1 MPIGSNFD
9 DFLKQQGIYEIAC
22 ASAVAKAQMLEA
34 KDRTN
39 LRRHWIMVALLV
51 MGLLACCMV
60 VTGAALAQTP
70 EPTAIKYPDATAS
83 PAVKAAFAQ
92 ALEKCQTELR
102 ADYDRKMAKAV
113 ADGKPHLVAVYE
125 RRRDEALVSLCQLT
139 AENAAGK
146 SEIAANRADIAAM
159 NQNIAANRAV
169 IAANIALGALYTDT
183 KRLAD
188 KITSRTETPKDIAD
202 LQRTHQALKDMHA
215 ANPTADTAEVISLL
229 DGVLAKYKRLQ

>member
-202 LQRTHQALKDMHA
+202 LQRAHQALKDMHA